1 LYGRGSLSCFDALLR
16 SNNLERIVTTKAK
29 NNIPLTSPRE
39 LFMTYYFTFNPSI
52 AMALTIGVKRN
63 DLDVLV
69 SSGINQ
75 YGWEEIPNGSVLV
88 VDRVKEDIH
97 LLKIE

>member
-1 LYGRGSLSCFDALLR
+1 
-16 SNNLERIVTTKAK
+16 
-29 NNIPLTSPRE
+29 
-39 LFMTYYFTFNPSI
+39 
-52 AMALTIGVKRN
+52 MALTIGVKRN